1 MKYMF
6 ENKPTHGMTWNEL
19 QEAVCHGAL
28 VCDKVRDV
36 EKAGPVYKLRDPCS
50 EEICFVYT
58 DEAEQFSNP
67 YRTAE
72 EAEAASK
79 KYAELL

>member
-6 ENKPTHGMTWNEL
+6 ENRPIGGMTWNEL
-19 QEAVCHGAL
+19 QEATCHGAL
-28 VCDKVRDV
+28 VCDKVGDV

-67 YRTAE
+67 YRTIE
-72 EAEAASK
+72 EAELASK
-79 KYAELL
+79 EYARRL

>member
-50 EEICFVYT
+50 
-58 DEAEQFSNP
+58 
-67 YRTAE
+67 
-72 EAEAASK
+72 K

>member
-6 ENKPTHGMTWNEL
+6 ENRPIDGMTWWEL
-19 QEAVCHGAL
+19 QEATCHGAL
-28 VCDKVRDV
+28 VCDKVRNV

-67 YRTAE
+67 YRTIE
-72 EAEAASK
+72 EAESASNE
-79 KYAELL
+79 YAQHL